1 MYHLE
6 LRQFPHNVC
15 RFNLSEQQLLAVTAP
30 WAREQ
35 VVDVGERKW
44 SPHQARLTILEG
56 PRLAVEELTMG
67 RGWRTAERRGE
78 DVTERMLAAAKAA
91 APAQER
97 PSPDAVSPGIADP
110 LALGVQLASLLGKDA
125 ARLLDAWRAVVARS
139 AGRRST
145 RPGRAARLAA
155 RRRSRAPAR
164 RLAAGL
170 HGAAGAQ
177 SEREARARRSG
188 ARQPAH
194 GGRRTRRPLNCACL
208 APVVGVAQLVE
219 LLVVV
224 QAVVGSSPIAHPS

>member
-1 MYHLE
+1 VYHLE

-15 RFNLSEQQLLAVTAP
+15 RFNLSEQQLLAVTAR

-67 RGWRTAERRGE
+67 RGWRTAERRGD

-97 PSPDAVSPGIADP
+97 PSPGSVAPGIADP

-125 ARLLDAWRAVVARS
+125 GRLLDAWRAVVARS
-139 AGRRST
+139 AGLS
-145 RPGRAARLAA
+145 PSESLALA
-155 RRRSRAPAR
+155 EREI
-164 RLAAGL
+164 AAG
-170 HGAAGAQ
+170 
-177 SEREARARRSG
+177 
-188 ARQPAH
+188 
-194 GGRRTRRPLNCACL
+194 GG
-208 APVVGVAQLVE
+208 E
-219 LLVVV
+219 D
-224 QAVVGSSPIAHPS
+224 H

>member
-44 SPHQARLTILEG
+44 SPHQARLTILEA

-97 PSPDAVSPGIADP
+97 PSPNAVAPGVADP

-139 AGRRST
+139 AGLTPSES
-145 RPGRAARLAA
+145 LALA
-155 RRRSRAPAR
+155 EREI
-164 RLAAGL
+164 AAG
-170 HGAAGAQ
+170 
-177 SEREARARRSG
+177 
-188 ARQPAH
+188 
-194 GGRRTRRPLNCACL
+194 GG
-208 APVVGVAQLVE
+208 E
-219 LLVVV
+219 D
-224 QAVVGSSPIAHPS
+224 H